1 MADNRV
7 AHPAAAPGELR
18 RFLLE
23 AQPLR
28 GNLVRLG
35 SAWQELRARR
45 AYPPQVEALLG
56 EAATAAVLLA
66 ATLKFEGKLTLQ
78 LAGNGRVRLLVAQCT
93 DDFRLRAMAH
103 HDLLANEL
111 VDFSALVGSGRLAVT
126 VTSDESNAQYQGI
139 VPLAGADLA
148 ECLEHYFANS
158 EQLPTRLRLAADGTR
173 AGGILLQK
181 LPPGPG
187 QSAEGEAAGAAL
199 QQTWEDLQG
208 GLVALPPATLLDA
221 GAEDVVRAVFG
232 KHDCRLFGATPV
244 NFACRCSAARVA
256 GMVRGLGL
264 EEARDA
270 LREQGEL
277 RVTCEFCGSDY
288 RYDAVDVERLFAA
301 DTVAPPLPA
310 PPPPERLN

>member
-1 MADNRV
+1 MAEGR
-7 AHPAAAPGELR
+7 AAEPAAAPGELR

-35 SAWQELRARR
+35 TAWQELRARR
-45 AYPPQVEALLG
+45 AYPPQVESLLG

-66 ATLKFEGKLTLQ
+66 ATLKFAGTLTLQ

-103 HDLLANEL
+103 HDLLANEV

-126 VTSDESNAQYQGI
+126 VASDKSNAQYQGI
-139 VPLAGADLA
+139 VPLAGAGLG
-148 ECLEHYFANS
+148 ECLEHYFENS

-181 LPPGPG
+181 LPAGAAG
-187 QSAEGEAAGAAL
+187 GEAAGAAL
-199 QQTWEDLQG
+199 QQIWEDLQA
-208 GLVALPPATLLDA
+208 GLDALPRATLLAAAAD
-221 GAEDVVRAVFG
+221 EVVRAVLG
-232 KHDCRLFGATPV
+232 EHDCRLFGATPV

-256 GMVRGLGL
+256 AMVRGLGL
-264 EEARDA
+264 EEAREA

-277 RVTCEFCGSDY
+277 KVSCEFCGSDY
-288 RYDAVDVERLFAA
+288 RYDAVDIERLFATAIATA
-301 DTVAPPLPA
+301 DAAA